1 MLFIMLEGD
10 VVTEV
15 EKRRLK
21 LLQDVRKN
29 YNDKDSPPA
38 IHPRYRMTY
47 QSLYGEEVNEEPAF
61 KASFMLRLFLAALLF
76 ACFIFMDY
84 SKEELLNVS
93 SQTIINEVQKNLFS
107 Q

>member
-1 MLFIMLEGD
+1 M
-10 VVTEV
+10 TEV

-21 LLQDVRKN
+21 LIQDVRKN

-38 IHPRYRMTY
+38 IHPRYRTAY
-47 QSLYGEEVNEEPAF
+47 HSLYKEEANEESGS
-61 KASFMLRLFLAALLF
+61 KSSFMFRLFLAALLF

-84 SKEELLNVS
+84 SKEKIVNVS
-93 SQTIINEVQKNLFS
+93 SQTIINEVQKNLFG